1 MFSIF
6 ALYLSRHIIY
16 FNILLTLNIFGKSVS
31 VVNELSLKSKTTMD
45 AKFLKAESSI
55 FVILLCANKR
65 IFTDNLGNTG
75 TYVIKFIL
83 KETVVTLVCLS
94 NGSMIEILRLLQSS
108 IFALHSHNEQIS
120 FSFVVDDVMIAN
132 ESKKHQINSN
142 ISHAFSKTVQIN

>member
-31 VVNELSLKSKTTMD
+31 AVNELSLKSKTTMD

-55 FVILLCANKR
+55 FVILLCASKR

-75 TYVIKFIL
+75 TDVIKFIL

-94 NGSMIEILRLLQSS
+94 NGSMIEILRLLQSN
-108 IFALHSHNEQIS
+108 IFALQSHNEQIS
-120 FSFVVDDVMIAN
+120 FSFVVDDVTIA
-132 ESKKHQINSN
+132 ETSKKHQINNN